1 MVFKMMGTEY
11 IDCGKNFTLND
22 RINATTDSSL
32 VAFRSLGRMTLNALE
47 FGLLGLPVGVGLH
60 VMTMALGASVTGQ
73 VLSLHGELVW
83 GLPALVFSIAWCVF
97 FVVDYLQPRRLYGR
111 LSRIIANIANTEPEL
126 VHYPAHFRFAYK
138 KHVFESNC
146 SALVIPAKNQRQ
158 RQRRC
163 RLLTLSYYY
172 HEGRYLWRTYESPLF
187 ELRFGDFTAYFTHD
201 SQRLICSMELK
212 TKLTEEMIADC
223 LDKLVVIVDENTV
236 QHSADILTSNFPKKE
251 CSVRL
256 DHATLAFDG
265 TACQITLTR
274 KDRMKEMTSRL
285 FCPQSLRIVG
295 FTLSV
300 ACGCLYWGEFS
311 LFVLISTFSYMV
323 VAAPIRCLR
332 DLSCRSIPYE
342 DLSYIIL
349 DEEDEVL
356 IVNYKYH
363 TIPRSLQ
370 LHIKTVNRGELQDCL
385 PALSKHIDKIDRPN
399 RKMAVW
405 LIPAGAAFCYAILF
419 IVLRSQ
425 GRLPTEGVVLLIFS
439 LYFWI
444 VYAIV
449 DIIEHKEG

>member
-1 MVFKMMGTEY
+1 
-11 IDCGKNFTLND
+11 
-22 RINATTDSSL
+22 
-32 VAFRSLGRMTLNALE
+32 
-47 FGLLGLPVGVGLH
+47 
-60 VMTMALGASVTGQ
+60 
-73 VLSLHGELVW
+73 
-83 GLPALVFSIAWCVF
+83 
-97 FVVDYLQPRRLYGR
+97 
-111 LSRIIANIANTEPEL
+111 
-126 VHYPAHFRFAYK
+126 
-138 KHVFESNC
+138 
-146 SALVIPAKNQRQ
+146 
-158 RQRRC
+158 
-163 RLLTLSYYY
+163 
-172 HEGRYLWRTYESPLF
+172 
-187 ELRFGDFTAYFTHD
+187 
-201 SQRLICSMELK
+201 MELN
-212 TKLTEEMIADC
+212 TKLTEETIADC

-370 LHIKTVNRGELQDCL
+370 LHIKTVDRGELQDCL